1 MIGKQLQNYTITQLI
16 GEGGMAFVYLA
27 INVNLGSKVAIKLLK
42 EDFVGHPNIRKRFL
56 AEAKNLAQMNH
67 PNVIRVVDLIDAGDI
82 VAFVMEYVEGNT
94 LEEKLLKEGKL
105 ADQIISSFL
114 KQMILAIDYVHKQ
127 GFIHRDIKPS
137 NFLITGENQIK
148 LLDFGI
154 AKNTND
160 VTVDYTKTG
169 LAQQMG
175 TPLYMSPEQI
185 KNTSEVTKQ
194 TDFYSL
200 GVVLWQMVMGKKPYD
215 SRDLSLPEIQ
225 VSILKEVLPLTNS
238 KWDKVI
244 QKATQ
249 KEETKRFQSEYE
261 FLLALDSK
269 EIVVDDFKRNIDNEK
284 NDLTNI
290 LFNKGTKE
298 CYKAFIFSS
307 FGFVFLIVFIFFF
320 IKDNDIDN
328 DGFTDDKDNCPNKY
342 GLLNGCPDRD
352 KDGFIDSLDI
362 CPNRFGTNCGCEI
375 IDTLEF
381 RNTTGRHV
389 DFSLAYMDLKTNKFI
404 SEGHWNLGPEESTTI
419 IFNKVFIQDNI
430 WCNAKFFNLDGVR
443 AEAPPNFRDQDF
455 FCYDYKNRF
464 HVINENCNLA
474 PEPFTHY
481 AFNKKPFLIFL

>member
-1 MIGKQLQNYTITQLI
+1 MIGKQIKDYKIEEEI

-27 INVNLGSKVAIKLLK
+27 TNVNLGSKVAIKLLK
-42 EDFVGHPNIRKRFL
+42 DDFVGHPNIRKRFL

-67 PNVIRVVDLIDAGDI
+67 PNVVRVIDLIDAGDI

-105 ADQIISSFL
+105 SDHIISTFL
-114 KQMILAIDYVHKQ
+114 TQMILAIDYVHKQ

-160 VTVDYTKTG
+160 VSIDYTKTG

-200 GVVLWQMVMGKKPYD
+200 GVVLWEMIMGKKPYD

-249 KEETKRFQSEYE
+249 KEETKRFQSTEE
-261 FLLALDSK
+261 FLLDFDFNNNEKVGKIEVNNQIKTELDSSIK
-269 EIVVDDFKRNIDNEK
+269 GEEASLFIRFLNFFLDYLTIVGIIKV
-284 NDLTNI
+284 L
-290 LFNKGTKE
+290 
-298 CYKAFIFSS
+298 SS
-307 FGFVFLIVFIFFF
+307 IGYL
-320 IKDNDIDN
+320 
-328 DGFTDDKDNCPNKY
+328 G
-342 GLLNGCPDRD
+342 
-352 KDGFIDSLDI
+352 DSLDLFFI
-362 CPNRFGTNCGCEI
+362 PLEPWFFWIFYFLYFLFFEFFSHRTIAKYITNTKVISTDKSTNSFLSILKRSFWRILPIDI
-375 IDTLEF
+375 ISYLFPFFHIWNHDSISKTKVINFKKINKKSL
-381 RNTTGRHV
+381 NISQV
-389 DFSLAYMDLKTNKFI
+389 FSLLFL
-404 SEGHWNLGPEESTTI
+404 S
-419 IFNKVFIQDNI
+419 
-430 WCNAKFFNLDGVR
+430 
-443 AEAPPNFRDQDF
+443 
-455 FCYDYKNRF
+455 
-464 HVINENCNLA
+464 
-474 PEPFTHY
+474 
-481 AFNKKPFLIFL
+481 FLIFFCFYIPNYGYQSPEFNNFDYFYINFMRPISNTISYFKLLFFGI